1 MVARHSF
8 KNLLSNRNVEFLLF
22 ICIMMYFHNIFKFRS
37 NITYLFKTILPST
50 IANAGT
56 RTFGKKIE
64 QGLFIELFLYFF
76 LGSVLKKTVKCTLG
90 VWYLPS
96 CFFPL
101 LYLSSFLIQLNNN
114 KYTFMKKTIFLFFLF
129 DSKRRLLHKI
139 SREVKGVFS
148 GKKINKQLP
157 QKNSCLT
164 IFLVRKK
171 KHFTPDYRLLIIHL

>member
-1 MVARHSF
+1 MLGRA
-8 KNLLSNRNVEFLLF
+8 LLERKLNKGYLLNF
-22 ICIMMYFHNIFKFRS
+22 FYMFYCD
-37 NITYLFKTILPST
+37 LF
-50 IANAGT
+50 
-56 RTFGKKIE
+56 
-64 QGLFIELFLYFF
+64 Q
-76 LGSVLKKTVKCTLG
+76 KKTVKCTLG

-101 LYLSSFLIQLNNN
+101 LYVSSFLIQLNNN
-114 KYTFMKKTIFLFFLF
+114 KYTFMKKNIFIFLF